1 MGIALPVAALA
12 ATVIGTGISAY
23 GAVVGG
29 MEQQQTANFQAQVAK
44 NNATIAAQ
52 NATYATEA
60 GESKAQQQ
68 EMSTRAL
75 IGSEVAAQGSSGL
88 DVNSGS
94 AAKVR
99 SSAAALGTLSTMNI
113 RNNALREA
121 YGFTQQ
127 SQNFGSESELDTTKG
142 KDAMTA
148 GIVGGIGSL
157 VGGGAKAYDM
167 VSNFQ
172 RTGAF
177 NPNPPDIG
185 R

>member
-1 MGIALPVAALA
+1 MGVAIPVVALA
-12 ATVIGTGISAY
+12 STIIGAGISAY
-23 GAVVGG
+23 GSVVGG
-29 MEQQQTANFQAQVAK
+29 IEARQTANFQAQVAK

-75 IGSEVAAQGSSGL
+75 IGNEVAAQGSSGL
-88 DVNSGS
+88 DVNGGS
-94 AAKVR
+94 AVKVR
-99 SSAAALGTLSTMNI
+99 SSAAALGTLSELNI

-127 SQNFGSESELDTTKG
+127 SQNFESEGELDTAKG
-142 KDAMTA
+142 KNAMTA
-148 GIVGGIGSL
+148 GIVGGVGAL
-157 VGGGAKAYDM
+157 VGGAAKTYDM

-177 NPNPPDIG
+177 NPNPPDIV